1 LIAVLKLFNLILIM
15 LKLILEEWN
24 VANNY
29 PIIFKHML
37 IAKNSYNYKSKLIKI
52 SKILKELK

>member
-1 LIAVLKLFNLILIM
+1 M